1 MKIKIMKG
9 CSFLKKGL
17 LINIMRIFLIFF
29 CTTVFGLT
37 PNSILSQN
45 AKVSIEQDKVM
56 TVDEV
61 FNLIMEQ
68 TDYSFVY
75 QVDMFLNSPKVPLK
89 KGSIKVNTLL
99 EKSLLNGNFI
109 VDVNKNNIIIKK
121 SNSIVK
127 PQEQIVITGV
137 VTGKDGMPLPGITVV
152 VTDKEP
158 KSLNSSTDFF
168 VRGTATDFD
177 GNFTIKAEVGN
188 YIAASGIGYEF
199 YSQKVSNN
207 NTTLNIVLTEKA
219 SELDEV
225 MVVGYG
231 TTKKRDLTGTVGSV
245 ESKDIAQIQ
254 TQSIDQAL
262 TGKISGVLVGN
273 SGGGLGDA
281 GYVNIRGLSQI
292 NGDNQPLYVIDGIP
306 IIMNPQ
312 FVDGLGRRAPRE
324 NPLLSI
330 NPADIERV
338 DILKDASSAAI
349 YGSRAANGV
358 ILITTKRGKLNQEA
372 KFTYSLNTTIQNPTK
387 LRTAQSAEQFRARII
402 ENANLA
408 DEPTEEPIKTI
419 LANPDAY
426 FGTANTDWQELLRNK
441 DAIWTQHSIGVNGGS
456 NSTSYSFSARSSNQ
470 EGVIKG
476 HKLKRYS
483 INSNIS
489 SNISEKLSAGMS
501 VNYNYVINNSNGISS
516 LNQGVS
522 YRPDLALYD
531 ADGNPSGAY
540 RPEGTGFSDD
550 VFLRNPV
557 LGDAKISNKAVS
569 QNLLA
574 NFYAEYKILDGL
586 KFRSNVSVNVSSNNT
601 NNFSPS
607 FTEAAARVRD
617 NFYPSS
623 TLSGALRI
631 NSTDNRSSTFTNTLN
646 YNTTIGDK
654 HTIDAVAGISW
665 DQSRI
670 DLEEHSYYGFP
681 DDEFLTDIRSA
692 SNVYNQDSQSINNA
706 LNSIFGRVNYNYDN
720 RYLVTF
726 TGRRDGSIKF
736 GPGMQYGFFPSGAI
750 AWNVHN
756 ESFLEDNNTIS
767 QLKLRTSIG
776 RTGAD
781 NLAAFTFRNYIAA
794 GTFGRTDYAGINGI
808 APTGLPNRD
817 IQWESTDQLD
827 LGLEF
832 GLFNNRLT
840 GEIVY
845 FEKNTSDIILMAP
858 APLETGFG
866 TFNANLADVS
876 TKGWEITVGG
886 DIFRSQDFTWN
897 SSFNISFINNNLD
910 SLNGGSAFGTGL
922 REGHAIGIIEGYK
935 VVGIAQTQA
944 EIDALNASAP
954 TGIYDRNLNQPGDY
968 IMEDVDN
975 SGDIASGIE
984 QDRQIL
990 GNTNPDYFG
999 GWNNNFSYKNWN
1011 ASFNFQ
1017 YVGGVDKAWNEFAS
1031 YDLIQRSFT
1040 DNNPTFVQD
1049 ILWTPTNTDA
1059 EYARMGNLNLGSSQL
1074 NFTNS
1079 RQVVDGS
1086 YIRLRSASVGYN
1098 LPKEILDK
1106 IGLSSLGLTLS
1117 GNNLFVITNYPG
1129 LDPDSNST
1137 PINGETRE
1145 LGIDYGG
1152 GYPSVRSFTLGLNVT
1167 F

>member
-1 MKIKIMKG
+1 
-9 CSFLKKGL
+9 
-17 LINIMRIFLIFF
+17 
-29 CTTVFGLT
+29 
-37 PNSILSQN
+37 
-45 AKVSIEQDKVM
+45 M

-68 TDYSFVY
+68 TNYNFVY
-75 QVDMFLNSPKVPLK
+75 QVDMFKNTPKVSLK
-89 KGSIKVNTLL
+89 RGDIKINTLL
-99 EKSLLNGNFI
+99 ANSLTSGDYVI
-109 VDVNKNNIIIKK
+109 DVNKNNIVIRKASPKQKI
-121 SNSIVK
+121 
-127 PQEQIVITGV
+127 QEQITITGV
-137 VTGKDGMPLPGITVV
+137 VTDTNGVPLPGITIM
-152 VTDKEP
+152 VTDREP
-158 KSLNSSTDFF
+158 KSINSSADFF

-188 YIAASGIGYEF
+188 YIGASGIGYSF
-199 YSQKVSNN
+199 YSQKVS
-207 NTTLNIVLTEKA
+207 LNHTKIKIVLEERA

-245 ESKDIAQIQ
+245 ESKDIVQIK

-262 TGKISGVLVGN
+262 TGKISGVFVGT

-292 NGDNQPLYVIDGIP
+292 NGDNQPLYVIDGVP

-312 FVDGLGRRAPRE
+312 FEDGLGRRAPRE

-330 NPADIERV
+330 NPEDIERIDV
-338 DILKDASSAAI
+338 LKDASSAAI

-358 ILITTKRGKLNQEA
+358 ILVTTKKGKLNQEA

-387 LRTAQSAEQFRARII
+387 LRKAQSADEFRARVIT
-402 ENANLA
+402 NANLA
-408 DEPTEEPIKTI
+408 TDPTQEPINTI
-419 LANPDAY
+419 LTNPDAY
-426 FGTANTDWQELLRNK
+426 FGNANTDWQDLLRNK
-441 DAIWTQHSIGVNGGS
+441 DAIWTEHNLGVNGGS
-456 NSTSYSFSARSSNQ
+456 NTTSYSLSVRSSNQ

-483 INSNIS
+483 LNSNIS
-489 SNISEKLSAGMS
+489 SRVTDKLSAGMS
-501 VNYNYVINNSNGISS
+501 INYNYVINNSNGITS
-516 LNQGVS
+516 LTDGVLF
-522 YRPDLALYD
+522 RPDLGLYD
-531 ADGNPSGAY
+531 ANGNPSGYAL
-540 RPEGTGFSDD
+540 PVGTGFSSD

-557 LGDAKISNKAVS
+557 LGDSKITNEAISN
-569 QNLLA
+569 NLLA
-574 NFYAEYKILDGL
+574 NIFAEYKILDGL
-586 KFRSNVSVNVSSNNT
+586 KFRSSISVNVSNNKT
-601 NNFSPS
+601 DNFSPS
-607 FTEAAARVRD
+607 FTEVAYRTRD
-617 NFYPSS
+617 SYYPTAS
-623 TLSGALRI
+623 LSGALRVNRT
-631 NSTDNRSSTFTNTLN
+631 NSRSSTFTNTLN
-646 YNTTIGDK
+646 YNTVIANK
-654 HTIDAVAGISW
+654 HTIDAVAGLSW

-736 GPGMQYGFFPSGAI
+736 GPGKQYGFFPSGAV
-750 AWNVHN
+750 AWNMHN
-756 ESFLEDNNTIS
+756 ESFLEDNKALS
-767 QLKLRTSIG
+767 QLKLRASIG

-794 GTFGRTDYAGINGI
+794 GTFGRSDYAGVNGI
-808 APTGLPNRD
+808 ASTGLPNRD

-840 GEIVY
+840 GEVVY
-845 FEKNTSDIILMAP
+845 FEKNTSNIILNAP
-858 APLETGFG
+858 APLETGFN
-866 TFNANLADVS
+866 TFNSNLADVT
-876 TKGWEITVGG
+876 TKGWEITIGG
-886 DIFRSQDFTWN
+886 DVFRNKDFSWN
-897 SSFNISFINNNLD
+897 SSFNISFITNKLD
-910 SLNGGSAFGTGL
+910 ALNGGTAFGTGL
-922 REGHAIGIIEGYK
+922 REGYPIGIIEGYN

-954 TGIYDRNLNQPGDY
+954 TGVYDRNLNQPGDY

-975 SGDIASGIE
+975 SGDIASGID
-984 QDRQIL
+984 QDRKIL

-999 GWNNNFSYKNWN
+999 GWNNNINYKNWN

-1017 YVGGVDKAWNEFAS
+1017 YVGGVDKAWHEFVS
-1031 YDLIQRSFT
+1031 YDLTQRSFT
-1040 DNNPTFVQD
+1040 INNPTFIQD

-1059 EYARMGNLNLGSSQL
+1059 KYARIGNLNHNVQGLS
-1074 NFTNS
+1074 FTNS
-1079 RQVVDGS
+1079 TQVLNGS
-1086 YIRLRSASVGYN
+1086 YIRLRSASIGYN
-1098 LPKEILDK
+1098 FSKDVLDK
-1106 IGLSSLGLTLS
+1106 IGINSLGLTLS

-1129 LDPDSNST
+1129 LDPDSNSS

-1145 LGIDYGG
+1145 LGQDYGSS
-1152 GYPSVRSFTLGLNVT
+1152 YPTIRSFTLGLNVT